1 MLKVAVCA
9 ADGSEEVETLT
20 VVDVLRRAGIEV
32 DLISSQN
39 RGKFK
44 SSHNIEI
51 VTDKNIRDVE
61 FKEYDA
67 MVIPGGL
74 KGVENLGN
82 NVPVINA
89 LQDMNEAGKVV
100 AAICAGPTVL
110 GKAGI
115 LHGVNATVYPGM
127 DKELNG
133 ALYEDKTVICDGN
146 KITGRSM
153 ASSIEF
159 ALCIVEKLLDKATAD
174 SIAKGIVFE
183 R

>member
-1 MLKVAVCA
+1 MKKVAVCA

-20 VVDVLRRAGIEV
+20 VVDILRRAGIDV
-32 DLISSQN
+32 DLVSSQN

-44 SSHNIEI
+44 SSHDIEI
-51 VTDKNIRDVE
+51 ITDKNIRDVE
-61 FKEYDA
+61 FKEYDG

-82 NVPVINA
+82 NVPIINA
-89 LQDMNEAGKVV
+89 LQDMNEAGKLV

-115 LHGVNATVYPGM
+115 LHGVKATVYPGM
-127 DKELNG
+127 DRELNG
-133 ALYEDKTVICDGN
+133 AEYVDKPDVCDGN

-159 ALCIVEKLLDKATAD
+159 ALEIVEFLLDKETAD
-174 SIAKGIVFE
+174 KVASGIVFE

>member
-1 MLKVAVCA
+1 MKKVAVCA

-20 VVDVLRRAGIEV
+20 VVDILRRAGIEV
-32 DLISSQN
+32 DLVSSQN

-44 SSHNIEI
+44 SSHDIEI
-51 VTDKNIRDVE
+51 NTDKNIRDVE
-61 FKEYDA
+61 FKEYDG

-89 LQDMNEAGKVV
+89 LQDMNEAGKLV

-115 LHGVNATVYPGM
+115 LHGVKATVYPGM
-127 DKELNG
+127 DRELNG
-133 ALYEDKTVICDGN
+133 AEYVDKPAVRDEN

-159 ALCIVEKLLDKATAD
+159 ALEIVEFLLDKETAD
-174 SIAKGIVFE
+174 KVANGIVFE

>member
-1 MLKVAVCA
+1 MIKVVVCA

-20 VVDVLRRAGIEV
+20 VVDLLRRAGIEV
-32 DLISSQN
+32 DLISAQN

-44 SSHNIEI
+44 SSHQIEI
-51 VTDKNIRDVE
+51 ITDKNIRDVD
-61 FKEYDA
+61 FKEYDGV
-67 MVIPGGL
+67 VIPGGL

-89 LQDMNEAGKVV
+89 LQDANEAGKVV

-115 LHGVNATVYPGM
+115 LHGVKSTVYPGM
-127 DKELNG
+127 DRELNG
-133 ALYEDKTVICDGN
+133 ATYVDEPVVTDGN
-146 KITGRSM
+146 IITGRSM
-153 ASSIEF
+153 AASIEF
-159 ALCIVEKLLDKATAD
+159 ALAIITKLIDAETAAKVADAIVC
-174 SIAKGIVFE
+174 E

>member
-1 MLKVAVCA
+1 MKKVAVCA

-20 VVDVLRRAGIEV
+20 VVDILRRAGIEV
-32 DLISSQN
+32 DLVSSQN

-44 SSHNIEI
+44 SSHDIEI
-51 VTDKNIRDVE
+51 ITDKNIRDVE
-61 FKEYDA
+61 FKEYDG

-89 LQDMNEAGKVV
+89 LQDMNEAGKLV

-115 LHGVNATVYPGM
+115 LHGVKATVYPGM
-127 DKELNG
+127 DRELNG
-133 ALYEDKTVICDGN
+133 AEYVDKPAVRDGN

-159 ALCIVEKLLDKATAD
+159 ALEIVEFLLDKETAD
-174 SIAKGIVFE
+174 KVASGIVFE